1 MDAIRKQAKAFREQ
15 VARQQQAV
23 LKQFSGHGSQG
34 DMVVTDEAELLR
46 HQQLERLYIS
56 TKAAKHYQREI
67 VRGVE
72 GVVSTGIK
80 QLEVGESEL

>member
-15 VARQQQAV
+15 VAKQQQAV

-34 DMVVTDEAELLR
+34 DMVITDEAELLR

-56 TKAAKHYQREI
+56 TKAAK
-67 VRGVE
+67 VANPATL
-72 GVVSTGIK
+72 VVQLITNAYCGIN
-80 QLEVGESEL
+80 VSISP

>member
-15 VARQQQAV
+15 VAKQQQAV

-34 DMVVTDEAELLR
+34 DMVITDEAELLR

-56 TKAAKHYQREI
+56 TKAAK
-67 VRGVE
+67 VANPATF
-72 GVVSTGIK
+72 VV
-80 QLEVGESEL
+80 QLITNAY